1 VFDLGYSDWIAER
14 ACSKPKLTFIPH
26 WGTLP
31 PMLGRPVS
39 VIELPGYR
47 RRADELLSGDEQDAI
62 VDLIAYEP
70 TCGDLIPGTGGLRK
84 VRVGRGGSGKRGGAR
99 VIYYF
104 YNANFPAL
112 LVAIYA
118 KNEKA
123 DVSAQ
128 DKRKFTTLV
137 KEITAQWQRK

>member
-1 VFDLGYSDWIAER
+1 L
-14 ACSKPKLTFIPH
+14 
-26 WGTLP
+26 
-31 PMLGRPVS
+31 LGRPVS

-47 RRADELLSGDEQDAI
+47 RRVDELLSGDEQDAI

-70 TCGDLIPGTGGLRK
+70 ACGDLIPGTGGLRK

-128 DKRKFTTLV
+128 EKRKFAALV

>member
-1 VFDLGYSDWIAER
+1 
-14 ACSKPKLTFIPH
+14 
-26 WGTLP
+26 
-31 PMLGRPVS
+31 MLGRPVS

-47 RRADELLSGDEQDAI
+47 RRADELLSGD
-62 VDLIAYEP
+62 LIAYEP
-70 TCGDLIPGTGGLRK
+70 ACGDLIPGTGGLRK

-104 YNANFPAL
+104 YNAEFPAL

>member
-1 VFDLGYSDWIAER
+1 MR
-14 ACSKPKLTFIPH
+14 R
-26 WGTLP
+26 
-31 PMLGRPVS
+31 RPVS
-39 VIELPGYR
+39 VLELPGYR
-47 RRADELLSGDEQDAI
+47 RRADEMLSAEEQDAI

-84 VRVGRGGSGKRGGAR
+84 VRVGRGSSGKRGGAR

-104 YNANFPAL
+104 YNADFPVL

-123 DVSAQ
+123 DVSPQ
-128 DKRKFTTLV
+128 EKRKFVALV
-137 KEITAQWQRK
+137 KEITAQW